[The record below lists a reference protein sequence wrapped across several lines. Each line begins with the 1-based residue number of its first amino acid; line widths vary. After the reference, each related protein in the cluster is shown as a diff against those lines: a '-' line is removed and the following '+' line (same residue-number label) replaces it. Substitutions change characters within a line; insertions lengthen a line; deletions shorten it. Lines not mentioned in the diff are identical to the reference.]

1 MLPIKIES
9 NVMHFSFWKSNKKQ
23 YWEEFVKDK
32 ELRIF
37 LEIDLNVH
45 WIQALIVA
53 AVANQLRRIQWKP
66 FICHVCQEE
75 TERPD
80 IISSIIL
87 LLIIWQLLFLLIV
100 KKAKNTAV
108 VLQFNATLQE
118 ELDFVTLITRYCFL
132 GGPHWNQV
140 GIQLCCLIVGNYASG
155 ISSLFNPERQ
165 GSKSSNQQQHKRGSK
180 CSNHRHGAT

>member
-53 AVANQLRRIQWKP
+53 AVANQLGRIQWKP

-87 LLIIWQLLFLLIV
+87 LLIIWQLLFILIV

-108 VLQFNATLQE
+108 VLQFNATL
-118 ELDFVTLITRYCFL
+118 
-132 GGPHWNQV
+132 
-140 GIQLCCLIVGNYASG
+140 
-155 ISSLFNPERQ
+155 
-165 GSKSSNQQQHKRGSK
+165 
-180 CSNHRHGAT
+180 